1 MSEEIEQSNVPP
13 AQGMRLSWED
23 VPASVRTQVE
33 VRLGSP
39 IIEVHSQ
46 SGGFSPG
53 VAARIRTADNQR
65 LFLKAAG
72 LLPNPDTANVHRRE
86 ARITAKLPA
95 GVPVPRFHWVIDD
108 ARTGWVVLA
117 FDWIEGHQPAQPWR
131 EDELL
136 RVLGALSELSEFLTP
151 SPLAAAEVGTAS
163 EALDTHICGWRQ
175 LLTDPPVVRDRLD
188 DWSRRHL
195 DMLAELETGAGA
207 AAEGDTLLH
216 FDLRADN
223 MLLTED
229 RVWIVDWPHVRVGA
243 AWVDLVFFAPSVA
256 MAGGMSPE
264 ALLAHHPPSRAA
276 NADALNAGIAAV
288 AGFFIRQSLL
298 PAPPGLPTLRAFQ
311 AAQGAVACQWLAQR
325 LGWR

>member
-1 MSEEIEQSNVPP
+1 MSDEIERGSAPP
-13 AQGMRLSWED
+13 AQGVRLGWED
-23 VPASVRTQVE
+23 IPESVRELVE
-33 VRLGSP
+33 ARLGSP
-39 IIEVHSQ
+39 VVEVHSQ

-53 VAARIRTADNQR
+53 LAARIRTADDQR

-86 ARITAKLPA
+86 ARIAAKLPA
-95 GVPVPRFHWVIDD
+95 EAPVPRFHWMMDD
-108 ARTGWVVLA
+108 ARTGWVVVA
-117 FDWIEGHQPAQPWR
+117 FDLVDGEQPAQPWR

-175 LLTDPPVVRDRLD
+175 LLIDPPSVREGLD
-188 DWSRRHL
+188 AWSRRHL
-195 DMLAELETGAGA
+195 DALARLEAGAGA
-207 AAEGDTLLH
+207 AAAGNTLLH

-264 ALLAHHPPSRAA
+264 ELITHHPPSRAA
-276 NADALNAGIAAV
+276 DADALNAGIAAV

-311 AAQGAVACQWLAQR
+311 AAQGAVACQWLGQR